1 MVFLFKTIMSKIS
14 GKKLVDT
21 IKNKGKS
28 LEAEMSFFDHLEVLR
43 WHLIRTAIALFIF
56 MILAFSFYEFIF
68 DNIIMGPRK
77 TDFLTY
83 QLLCKLGDWVNVPE
97 FCITNIPGTLINTA
111 MAGQFITQINSSLM
125 IAVILG
131 FPYLLYEIWLFIKPA
146 LTEVE
151 RKSASG
157 FVFYATLLFV
167 LGLCFGYFIVVP
179 LSVNFLANYSISDAI
194 SNTITI
200 SNYLSFVSTLS
211 FGCAIV
217 FELPIVIYIL
227 SKIGLVTPHLLR
239 NSRRYAIVI
248 ILILA
253 ALITPTADVI
263 TMLTVSA
270 PMFLLY
276 EISIIIS
283 NRVYKKRVKQGLVLL
298 NDDENDNDK

>member
-1 MVFLFKTIMSKIS
+1 MSKIS
-14 GKKLVDT
+14 GKKLIDT

-43 WHLIRTAIALFIF
+43 WHLIRSAIALVVF

-68 DNIIMGPRK
+68 DTIIMGPRK
-77 TDFLTY
+77 TDFWTY
-83 QLLCKLGDWVNVPE
+83 QLLCKVAEWTNIPDFCVNE
-97 FCITNIPGTLINTA
+97 IPGTLINTA

-125 IAVILG
+125 IAVIMG
-131 FPYLLYEIWLFIKPA
+131 FPYLLYEIWLFVKPA

-217 FELPIVIYIL
+217 FELPVVIYIL
-227 SKIGLVTPHLLR
+227 SKVGIVTPHLLR
-239 NSRRYAIVI
+239 NSRRYAIVL
-248 ILILA
+248 ILVLA
-253 ALITPTADVI
+253 ALITPTADII
-263 TMLTVSA
+263 TMMTVSA
-270 PMFLLY
+270 PMFILY
-276 EISIIIS
+276 EVSIIIS
-283 NRVYKKRVKQGLVLL
+283 NRVYKKRIQQGLVLL
-298 NDDENDNDK
+298 NEDEDDNK